1 VQIFDHNR
9 TSDWTSCFLFISPH
23 SSPSC
28 LTLTTPHQPPPTL
41 FSPSTFYQSLTL
53 TSHCPNLT
61 LTSLTSTSN
70 ASLTFS
76 PPSYTPPSSLLEPLT
91 LLLALNITEP
101 AHAQVTY
108 TAAYSIM
115 EAYRA
120 SSSLNYTVQ
129 IVRRPAPLPVHRL
142 QAPSIVNFQKGSVL
156 ILKSNQEDSKVARW
170 ECSGAL
176 AKIC

>member
-9 TSDWTSCFLFISPH
+9 TSDWTSCLLFISPH
-23 SSPSC
+23 SSPTC
-28 LTLTTPHQPPPTL
+28 LTLTSPHPPPPTL
-41 FSPSTFYQSLTL
+41 LSPSTFYQSLTL

-76 PPSYTPPSSLLEPLT
+76 PSYTPPSTLPAPLT
-91 LLLALNITEP
+91 LLLALTITEP
-101 AHAQVTY
+101 AQAQVTY

-120 SSSLNYTVQ
+120 STSLNYSVQ

-142 QAPSIVNFQKGSVL
+142 QAQSIVNFYQGQELLV
-156 ILKSNQEDSKVARW
+156 KSNEVDSKVARW

-176 AKIC
+176 TKIC